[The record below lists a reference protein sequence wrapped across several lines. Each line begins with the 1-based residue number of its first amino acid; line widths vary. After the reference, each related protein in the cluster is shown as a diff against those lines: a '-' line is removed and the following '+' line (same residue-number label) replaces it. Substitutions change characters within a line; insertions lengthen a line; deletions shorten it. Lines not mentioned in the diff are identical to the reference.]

1 MINIS
6 QANDYLLG
14 EDTYGVWGRHFG
26 VLVMF
31 CFLDVAWVFTL

>member
-31 CFLDVAWVFTL
+31 